1 MIRGRIP
8 FAGFLRAGAT
18 FTIVAYHVW
27 LTDIILKPR
36 EAGGLISLAMFGS
49 FAVACFF
56 VLSGFLLGRPF
67 LAALRDG
74 TSLPS
79 FAAFAR
85 DRVLRIYPLYAFAV
99 GLATL
104 LAPWIPQADT
114 PPQAFDVVTHLL
126 LIHSFFAS
134 TALTIDPPLWTMPTD
149 AQFYIALPFI
159 ALVILALGGKTP
171 AARVHRAVAF
181 LALGVLASV
190 AWRVGHIGEAEH
202 AFADFAYRIT
212 LFNQLPG
219 MFIAF
224 GGGMLAALLW
234 IVSGNRFLRRHG
246 ILAALVAV
254 PVLLV
259 ALNQLP
265 PGAIATVIVNDILD
279 AVAATLVLIAGCA
292 APASWFASPAIVW
305 AERLSYG
312 VYVFHF
318 GVLKV
323 MVPFT
328 SSLSAWPFIILTSVV
343 VYAVALLVSLATYTF
358 VEAPFLRLKIRLQAS
373 EKSVSMLSSHSPD
386 VTRKLS

>member
-1 MIRGRIP
+1 MMRGRIP
-8 FAGFLRAGAT
+8 FAGFLRVGAT

-27 LTDIILKPR
+27 LADISLMPS

-79 FAAFAR
+79 FTAFAR

-99 GLATL
+99 VLATF
-104 LAPWIPQADT
+104 LAPWIPQGDT

-126 LIHSFFAS
+126 LIHGFFAS
-134 TALTIDPPLWTMPTD
+134 TALTINPSLWTMPTD
-149 AQFYIALPFI
+149 AQFYVALPFI

-171 AARVHRAVAF
+171 AARLHRSVAV
-181 LALGVLASV
+181 LVLGVLASV
-190 AWRVGHIGEAEH
+190 AWRFGHIGEAGH
-202 AFADFAYRIT
+202 AATDFAYRIT
-212 LFNQLPG
+212 LFSQLPG
-219 MFIAF
+219 MFVAF

-246 ILAALVAV
+246 ILAGLVAV

-265 PGAIATVIVNDILD
+265 PGGIATILLNDIFD

-318 GVLKV
+318 AVLKV
-323 MVPFT
+323 IVPFT
-328 SSLSAWPFIILTSVV
+328 SSLSAWPFIILTSVA
-343 VYAVALLVSLATYTF
+343 VYSVSLLVSLVTYTL
-358 VEAPFLRLKIRLQAS
+358 VEAPFLRLKTRFPKSGPTAS
-373 EKSVSMLSSHSPD
+373 AVVRRKS
-386 VTRKLS
+386 